1 MGLRE
6 MDQRLDMNSSQ
17 SATSVRRSRR
27 RIPPLAWRNL
37 AESKVRLAASV
48 AGTAFAVTLMFMELG
63 FRGAL
68 LDSMVAVMESLDGNL
83 FLVNR
88 LLYTLAQPKPIASA
102 RLELARS
109 FDDVTWVGPFYVE
122 MRRARWRNPGD
133 GIPRRIRVLAYPPAD
148 ETLAIEPLRLNR
160 ALWERPDTVMADVLS
175 KAGRF
180 GPLDQV
186 ESSELSGRRVTVVGT
201 FSLGTDFESD
211 GTLVMSEENFVSMFP
226 DRRGGS
232 HGPDVGV
239 LRVRP
244 GADLER
250 LRAALQAAL
259 PPDVDVLTKPGL
271 VAREQAFWD
280 KVTPIGTVFNIGV
293 VMGFIVG
300 MAICYQ
306 VLYSDI
312 GDRLGEFSTIK
323 AMGYSN
329 AWLFRRVVEQ
339 AIYLALLGYVVG
351 VAVSLLAFRLVH
363 AATGLPMLFRPTTA
377 AFVLLLTVLMC
388 ILSGAFAARRL
399 VAADPAQLFG

>member
-1 MGLRE
+1 
-6 MDQRLDMNSSQ
+6 MDRRLDIDSNR
-17 SATSVRRSRR
+17 SASPARSSRR

-68 LDSMVAVMESLDGNL
+68 LDSMVAVIRSLDGDL

-88 LLYTLAQPKPIASA
+88 LLYTLSVPQPIVQT
-102 RLELARS
+102 RLEQAWS
-109 FDDVTWVGPFYVE
+109 FDDVTWAGPFYVE
-122 MRRARWRNPGD
+122 MRRARWRNPAD

-148 ETLAIEPLRLNR
+148 ETLAIEALRENR
-160 ALWERPDTVMADVLS
+160 ALWERTDTVMADVLS

-180 GPLDQV
+180 GPFARV
-186 ESSELSGRRVTVVGT
+186 ESSELSGRRVVIVGT
-201 FSLGTDFESD
+201 FALGTDFESD
-211 GTLVMSEENFVSMFP
+211 GTLVMSEENFLSVFP
-226 DRRGGS
+226 DRRSGAY
-232 HGPDVGV
+232 GPDVGV
-239 LRVRP
+239 LRVKK
-244 GADLER
+244 GVDLER
-250 LRAALQAAL
+250 FRAALQAEL
-259 PPDVDVLTKPGL
+259 PPDVHVLTKRGL

-280 KVTPIGTVFNIGV
+280 KVAPIGTVFTIGV

-312 GDRLGEFSTIK
+312 GDRLGEFATLK

-339 AIYLALLGYVVG
+339 AVYLALLGYAVG
-351 VAVSLLAFRLVH
+351 VIVSLLAFRLVH

-377 AFVLLLTVLMC
+377 AIVLLLTVVMC
-388 ILSGAFAARRL
+388 VLSGAFAARRL
-399 VAADPAQLFG
+399 VAADPAQLYA

>member
-1 MGLRE
+1 
-6 MDQRLDMNSSQ
+6 MDQHPGIDSNR
-17 SATSVRRSRR
+17 SATVTPVRRARR

-68 LDSMVAVMESLDGNL
+68 LDSMVAVMRSLNGDL

-88 LLYTLAQPKPIASA
+88 LFYTLAQPQPIVAA
-102 RLELARS
+102 RLQQARS
-109 FDDVTWVGPFYVE
+109 FDEVTWSGPFYVE
-122 MRRARWRNPGD
+122 MRRARWRNPAD

-148 ETLAIEPLRLNR
+148 ETLAIEPLVQNR

-175 KAGRF
+175 KPGPF
-180 GPLDQV
+180 GNLARI

-201 FSLGTDFESD
+201 FALGTDFESD
-211 GTLVMSEENFVSMFP
+211 GTLVMSEENFVSVFP
-226 DRRGGS
+226 DRRIGAN
-232 HGPDVGV
+232 GPDIGV
-239 LRVRP
+239 LRVRA

-250 LRAALQAAL
+250 LRAEIQAAL
-259 PPDVDVLTKPGL
+259 PSDVQVLTKPGL

-280 KVTPIGTVFNIGV
+280 NVAPIGTVFDIGV

-312 GDRLGEFSTIK
+312 GDRLGEFATLK

-329 AWLFRRVVEQ
+329 AWLFRRVMEQ
-339 AIYLALLGYVVG
+339 AIYLALFGYAAG

-377 AFVLLLTVLMC
+377 GLVLLLTVLMC
-388 ILSGAFAARRL
+388 VLSGAFAARRL
-399 VAADPAQLFG
+399 VAADPAQLFA

>member
-1 MGLRE
+1 
-6 MDQRLDMNSSQ
+6 MDKRLDIDSSR
-17 SATSVRRSRR
+17 SATATSARSPRR
-27 RIPPLAWRNL
+27 RIPPLSWRNL
-37 AESKVRLAASV
+37 AESKVRLVASV

-68 LDSMVAVMESLDGNL
+68 LDSMVAVMRSLNGDL

-88 LLYTLAQPKPIASA
+88 LFYTLAQPQPIASA
-102 RLELARS
+102 RLEQARA
-109 FDDVTWVGPFYVE
+109 FDDVTWSGPFYVE
-122 MRRARWRNPGD
+122 MRRARWRNPAD

-148 ETLAIEPLRLNR
+148 ETLSIEPLVQNR

-175 KAGRF
+175 KPGRF
-180 GPLDQV
+180 GTLARV
-186 ESSELSGRRVTVVGT
+186 GSSELSGRRVTVAGT
-201 FSLGTDFESD
+201 FVLGTDFESD
-211 GTLVMSEENFVSMFP
+211 GTLVMSEENFVSVFP
-226 DRRGGS
+226 DRRIGAN
-232 HGPDVGV
+232 GPDVGV
-239 LRVRP
+239 LRVRQ

-259 PPDVDVLTKPGL
+259 PRDVQVLTKPGL
-271 VAREQAFWD
+271 IAREQAFWD
-280 KVTPIGTVFNIGV
+280 NVAPIGTVFDIGV

-312 GDRLGEFSTIK
+312 GDRLGEFATLK

-339 AIYLALLGYVVG
+339 AIYLALFGYVAG

-363 AATGLPMLFRPTTA
+363 AATGLPMLFRPATA
-377 AFVLLLTVLMC
+377 GIVLILTVLMC
-388 ILSGAFAARRL
+388 VLSGAFAARRL
-399 VAADPAQLFG
+399 VAADPAQLYG

>member
-1 MGLRE
+1 
-6 MDQRLDMNSSQ
+6 MDQRLVIDSNR
-17 SATSVRRSRR
+17 SATSARLSRR
-27 RIPPLAWRNL
+27 RMPPLAWRNL

-68 LDSMVAVMESLDGNL
+68 LDSMVAVMRALDGDL

-88 LLYTLAQPKPIASA
+88 MLATLAQPQPIASV
-102 RLELARS
+102 RLEQARS
-109 FDDVTWVGPFYVE
+109 FDDVTWAGPFYVE
-122 MRRARWRNPGD
+122 MRRARWRNPAD
-133 GIPRRIRVLAYPPAD
+133 GIPRRISVLAYPPAD
-148 ETLAIEPLRLNR
+148 ETLAIEPLRQNR

-175 KAGRF
+175 KAGRY
-180 GPLDQV
+180 GLLAQV
-186 ESSELSGRRVTVVGT
+186 GSSELSGRRVMVVGT
-201 FSLGTDFESD
+201 FALGTNFESD
-211 GTLVMSEENFVSMFP
+211 GTLVMSEENFLSVFP
-226 DRRGGS
+226 DRRLGAY
-232 HGPDVGV
+232 GPDIGV
-239 LRVRP
+239 LRVRH

-259 PPDVDVLTKPGL
+259 PPDVQVFTKSGL

-280 KVTPIGTVFNIGV
+280 NVAPVGTVFNIGV

-312 GDRLGEFSTIK
+312 GDRLGEFATLK

-329 AWLFRRVVEQ
+329 TWLFRRVVEQ
-339 AIYLALLGYVVG
+339 AIYLALLGYAAGVV
-351 VAVSLLAFRLVH
+351 VSLLAFRLVH

-377 AFVLLLTVLMC
+377 AIVLLLTLLMC

-399 VAADPAQLFG
+399 VVADPAQLYG